1 MISTIGLVVA
11 LGLLIYLTIRG
22 MNLLVAAPLCAVL
35 IAVTG
40 GVNLFPGAEQNEANY
55 IGAYMAGFS
64 SFVESWFFMFLL
76 GSIFGKFME
85 DSGAAESVAA
95 WVISKLG
102 PKSAPFAVVMAC
114 AILTYG
120 GVSVFVVAFSA
131 FPIALSLFKQA
142 NLPRRFIP
150 AALAFGSVTFTMT
163 SAGSP
168 EIQNWIPIK
177 YLGTTP
183 YAGWEVSLIVAVA
196 MASLGFWWLHR
207 MLRRAVARGEQFE
220 ARATDPEDHSRH
232 LPNPVVS
239 LIPLLAVLTV
249 SFLFHETLKQA
260 ALILAL
266 LAGCIAAGIIHFRFF
281 RNMGLAAGDGA
292 MGALIAI
299 GNTAAVVGFGSVAQ
313 ASPAFDMAVQFITS
327 LPVNQLVGAAIAVT
341 VIAGLTGSASGGQS
355 IALPIL
361 APYYMGLGVDPE
373 ALHRII
379 AISSG
384 AMDSLPHNGYVV
396 TTIRAICQEKHKDAY
411 GAVGALTVV
420 VPLVGLCLALGLFLI
435 M

>member
-1 MISTIGLVVA
+1 
-11 LGLLIYLTIRG
+11 
-22 MNLLVAAPLCAVL
+22 
-35 IAVTG
+35 
-40 GVNLFPGAEQNEANY
+40 ANY

-120 GVSVFVVAFSA
+120 GGSVFVVAFSA

-207 MLRRAVARGEQFE
+207 MLRRAVA
-220 ARATDPEDHSRH
+220 
-232 LPNPVVS
+232 
-239 LIPLLAVLTV
+239 
-249 SFLFHETLKQA
+249 
-260 ALILAL
+260 
-266 LAGCIAAGIIHFRFF
+266 
-281 RNMGLAAGDGA
+281 
-292 MGALIAI
+292 
-299 GNTAAVVGFGSVAQ
+299 
-313 ASPAFDMAVQFITS
+313 
-327 LPVNQLVGAAIAVT
+327 
-341 VIAGLTGSASGGQS
+341 
-355 IALPIL
+355 
-361 APYYMGLGVDPE
+361 
-373 ALHRII
+373 
-379 AISSG
+379 
-384 AMDSLPHNGYVV
+384 
-396 TTIRAICQEKHKDAY
+396 
-411 GAVGALTVV
+411 
-420 VPLVGLCLALGLFLI
+420 
-435 M
+435 